1 MQLNDLIK
9 EYTMR
14 DIAKKTNIAEGVIAK
29 LSKKDF
35 STLKKPQALG
45 AISIIEREYAV
56 DLDPLRQECKEYF
69 LNNDNSEG
77 GLTVIRPI
85 AKERRFFPKFLS
97 LLLLAALVYGAWYF
111 FVEYYNQRI
120 NPMNPHSESSFI
132 EAILPGGD
140 TDASVSATEQNST
153 EKSVQNS
160 AKREKNLADGK
171 KLNTAGRESI
181 SADEANRYTME
192 YYVGNSRNE
201 TKPEAKKSGVNPT
214 STEQNAGTE
223 SAGVEDGT
231 REGNSTDKTASA
243 AIGRERMALLPKK
256 AMWFALTNAETRK
269 TTEFKRQNRYDIDL
283 RKNAWLLAT
292 ENAQFSIIDNDLFE
306 EFGSKGKLFFR
317 LDKTGIHPLSED
329 EYKAAVK

>member
-9 EYTMR
+9 EYTIR

-29 LSKKDF
+29 LSEKDF

-45 AISIIEREYAV
+45 AISIIEREYTV

-69 LNNDNSEG
+69 LDSDYLEG
-77 GLTVIRPI
+77 GLTVIKPI
-85 AKERRFFPKFLS
+85 AKEGRFFPKFLS

-140 TDASVSATEQNST
+140 TDASALATEQNTT
-153 EKSVQNS
+153 EKTVSNS
-160 AKREKNLADGK
+160 AEGEKSPADET
-171 KLNTAGRESI
+171 KLNSIEKESI
-181 SADEANRYTME
+181 STDEANRYTME
-192 YYVGNSRNE
+192 YYVGNSSNE
-201 TKPEAKKSGVNPT
+201 TKPEANPI
-214 STEQNAGTE
+214 STEHNAGTE
-223 SAGVEDGT
+223 SAGTVSNIK
-231 REGNSTDKTASA
+231 EGNSTNETAST
-243 AIGRERMALLPKK
+243 AIGRETMAILPKK
-256 AMWFALTNAETRK
+256 AMWFTLTNAETKK
-269 TTEFKRQNRYDIDL
+269 TTEFRRKNRYDIDL
-283 RKNAWLLAT
+283 RGNAWLFAT
-292 ENAQFSIIDNDLFE
+292 EDAQFSIIDNDLFE
-306 EFGSKGKLFFR
+306 EFGSKGKLFFL